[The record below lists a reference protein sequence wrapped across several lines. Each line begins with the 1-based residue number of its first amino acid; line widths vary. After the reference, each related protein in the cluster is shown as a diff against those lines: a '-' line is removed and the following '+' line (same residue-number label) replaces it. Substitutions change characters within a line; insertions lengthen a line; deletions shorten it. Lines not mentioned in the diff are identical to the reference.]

1 MTKHTHIGKCKKKK
15 KKKDGRRGIGERH
28 KQRGEKKLKAIRE
41 YFCFSLLFKMRE
53 ITMDGRENDPIEKEI
68 LMTQERKGVSLRG
81 KK

>member
-1 MTKHTHIGKCKKKK
+1 MQKKKK
-15 KKKDGRRGIGERH
+15 KKREEWNWRH

-68 LMTQERKGVSLRG
+68 LMI
-81 KK
+81 